1 MKKIIIILAIGLA
14 SCTTR
19 STEII
24 DGCEYI
30 VSTSSGG
37 DGSIVE
43 TLAHKGNC
51 KNPIHNPKPKQ
62 DTAFTFK
69 PVDISNLRYG
79 KE

>member
-14 SCTTR
+14 SCTSR
-19 STEII
+19 STETI

-30 VSTSSGG
+30 VSTSVGG
-37 DGSIVE
+37 DGSHVE
-43 TLAHKGNC
+43 ALTHKGNC
-51 KNPIHNPKPKQ
+51 KNPIHNPKPK
-62 DTAFTFK
+62 DTTFK